1 LAAYTDRQL
10 RTIKHFGLFGFA
22 ASRGR
27 VGRLPA
33 SSVIVRAAIII
44 GVVVATI
51 RVRVWAQQ
59 QKNVSGPDKT
69 HIQSD
74 VVTEF
79 SQLTMVGAS
88 TAGVGSTGSIIAV
101 SLTVGSGS
109 LGHDVAVSIESFG
122 FK

>member
-51 RVRVWAQQ
+51 RVRV
-59 QKNVSGPDKT
+59 
-69 HIQSD
+69 
-74 VVTEF
+74 
-79 SQLTMVGAS
+79 MVGAS